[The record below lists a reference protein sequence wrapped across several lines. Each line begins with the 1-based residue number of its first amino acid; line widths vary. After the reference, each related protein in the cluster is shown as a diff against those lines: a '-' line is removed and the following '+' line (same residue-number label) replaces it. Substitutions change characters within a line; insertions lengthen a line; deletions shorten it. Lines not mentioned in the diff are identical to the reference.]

1 MSYLLMQIFICL
13 LIAGLIGLL
22 IGWLLR
28 GGCKNELRDN
38 DNNWNNKLDESNA
51 AWKNKVHSLTDT
63 NRRNTDSST
72 FQISN
77 LKGELETAQI
87 GFDQNII
94 ELSAENKALEST
106 WSAKFNNSNSSWEQK
121 VQGFMSTGNSKDKE
135 LSALKNNITALE
147 LENKEMNSKLN
158 NYKVSRLSM
167 EEKLKASEN
176 EWNLKYNRANSN
188 WEKKAQVLTDEND
201 EKVQNLNTEL
211 NNLRGELLSSEEKLK
226 VSNHTK
232 SSSKEVSSTINTVKP
247 ELLTQAR
254 NGKKDNLTLVRG
266 IGKVLEERLNNLGVY
281 HFDQIASW
289 SKEQQSW
296 MDERMSFPGRVE
308 REEWV
313 KQATALAMGTETE
326 FSKRVKQGDVPSSK
340 EE

>member
-1 MSYLLMQIFICL
+1 
-13 LIAGLIGLL
+13 
-22 IGWLLR
+22 
-28 GGCKNELRDN
+28 
-38 DNNWNNKLDESNA
+38 
-51 AWKNKVHSLTDT
+51 
-63 NRRNTDSST
+63 
-72 FQISN
+72 
-77 LKGELETAQI
+77 
-87 GFDQNII
+87 
-94 ELSAENKALEST
+94 
-106 WSAKFNNSNSSWEQK
+106 
-121 VQGFMSTGNSKDKE
+121 
-135 LSALKNNITALE
+135 
-147 LENKEMNSKLN
+147 
-158 NYKVSRLSM
+158 M